1 MRKTAGMDPATA
13 YAAVILAGGTAARM
27 GGVDKAG
34 VEYAGHTLLEHA
46 LRAVADAAEVV
57 VVGEQ
62 VPTSRPVTFVREDP
76 PQGGPAA
83 GLLAGF
89 AALARAPEGLVRA
102 RRGHAVRH
110 RGRRSAGWSRPRT
123 GTTAHSS
130 STPTDGASSRACWT
144 RRRSTG
150 PVRPTRT
157 GSRST
162 GCLQTFDLAAV
173 AAAGDEARDVDT
185 WTDLGDLPERPST
198 TGLIRGHSKGCG
210 EAFRW

>member
-13 YAAVILAGGTAARM
+13 YAAVILAGGTAARL

-89 AALARAPEGLVRA
+89 AALARAPRALFVLAVDMPFVTATTFRRLVTAADGHDGAFLVDADGRRQLAGVLDPAALDRA
-102 RRGHAVRH
+102 RPPDPHGLPLH
-110 RGRRSAGWSRPRT
+110 R
-123 GTTAHSS
+123 
-130 STPTDGASSRACWT
+130 
-144 RRRSTG
+144 
-150 PVRPTRT
+150 
-157 GSRST
+157 
-162 GCLQTFDLAAV
+162 LLKTFDLAAV

-185 WTDLGDLPERPST
+185 WTDLGDLPERPT
-198 TGLIRGHSKGCG
+198 KPV
-210 EAFRW
+210 